1 MIGALHTHRLARFA
15 SFVLALGCAAPASRA
30 QEAWPQKPVKFLV
43 AFAPAGI
50 ADPIGRFVGQ
60 ALSEKWGQ
68 SVIIENRGG
77 GGGNIGAGLVARA
90 DADGYT
96 VLVTTSSFTV
106 NLSLYEKPGY
116 ALADFQTA
124 AVAATSPNIVVA
136 APDLKYNTLPEVLAA
151 AKTENFSFASA
162 GVGTTPHLSGEQLF
176 RILGKV
182 DVRHVPFTGAGPAI
196 AALLGG
202 HVPLAVVALPAA
214 IEHVKAGSIKGL
226 ALTTPERRP
235 DLPIVPTVA
244 ETGVGK
250 LEAAT
255 VVAFFMPAKTPPAIV
270 AKFNADLN
278 SVIRSGALEKQFAA
292 AGAQPM
298 TLDQNE
304 AHRFIETEIVKWAAV
319 IKAANIKAE

>member
-1 MIGALHTHRLARFA
+1 MNRSFARILGLATAAALLAGAA
-15 SFVLALGCAAPASRA
+15 RA
-30 QEAWPQKPVKFLV
+30 QEPWPSKPVKFLV

-68 SVIIENRGG
+68 SVVIENRGG
-77 GGGNIGAGLVARA
+77 GGGNIGAAAVARA

-106 NLSLYEKPGY
+106 NLSLYDKPGY

-136 APDLKYNTLPEVLAA
+136 APNLKYNTLAEVVAA
-151 AKTENFSFASA
+151 AKTENFSFGSA
-162 GVGTTPHLSGEQLF
+162 GVGTTPHLSGEQIF

-182 DVRHVPFTGAGPAI
+182 DVRHVPFTGAGPAV
-196 AALLGG
+196 AAILGG
-202 HVPLAVVALPAA
+202 HVPLGVVALPAA
-214 IEHVKAGSIKGL
+214 IEQVKAGALKGL
-226 ALTTPERRP
+226 ALTTPARRP
-235 DLPIVPTVA
+235 DLPNVPTVT

-255 VVAFFMPAKTPPAIV
+255 VVAFFMPAKTPRAIV
-270 AKFNADLN
+270 EKFNADLN
-278 SVIRSGALEKQFAA
+278 AIIKAGGLDRQFAA
-292 AGAQPM
+292 AGATPM
-298 TLDQNE
+298 ALDAAA
-304 AHRFIETEIVKWAAV
+304 AHRFIEAEIVKWAAV
-319 IKAANIKAE
+319 VKAANIKPE